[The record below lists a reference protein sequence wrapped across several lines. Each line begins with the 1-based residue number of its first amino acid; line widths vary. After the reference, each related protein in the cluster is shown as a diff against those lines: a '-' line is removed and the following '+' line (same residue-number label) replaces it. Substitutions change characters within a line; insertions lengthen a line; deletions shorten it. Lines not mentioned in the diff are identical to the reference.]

1 MNSLSRSLSAC
12 MMVLALS
19 GSTLTLA
26 APPADAPG
34 AAPAAAKAE
43 LPTAKAVFDKYVEAT
58 GGAAAYGKLTSR
70 VSKGTMEVSPMGMKG
85 TLTISQGAPNKFL
98 MASDIAGVGSSQQ
111 GFDGSTVW
119 SIDPTTGGRIVDGA
133 ERASFVNRSQFN
145 LELDMLKV
153 YPKSEVLG
161 SEVVEGQDCWKVK
174 VGPETGDPMTYLYS
188 KSSGLLLVTR
198 GSQESQMG
206 KIEFVT
212 TMSDYREVD
221 GIKFPFKM
229 VTKPSGF
236 PATIIMTI
244 DSAQHNTKIDDKT
257 FAPPQEV
264 LDLKPGAEDA
274 KPAAPEGTP

>member
-1 MNSLSRSLSAC
+1 
-12 MMVLALS
+12 MMVFALS

-26 APPADAPG
+26 APPADAP
-34 AAPAAAKAE
+34 AVAPAAAKVE

-70 VSKGTMEVSPMGMKG
+70 RSTGTMEASPMGLKG
-85 TLTISQGAPNKFL
+85 TLMIAQSAPNKFL
-98 MASDIAGVGSSQQ
+98 MTSEMAGVGSSKQ
-111 GFDGSTVW
+111 GFDGTTVW
-119 SIDPTTGGRIVDGA
+119 STDPTTGSRLVDGA
-133 ERASFVNRSQFN
+133 ERASFINRSQFN

-161 SEVVEGQDCWKVK
+161 SEVVAGQDCWKVK

-221 GIKFPFKM
+221 GVKFPFKM

-236 PATIIMTI
+236 PATIIMTL
-244 DSAQHNTKIDDKT
+244 DSAEHNTKIDDKT
-257 FAPPQEV
+257 FAPPQDV
-264 LDLKPGAEDA
+264 LDLQPGAEDA
-274 KPAAPEGTP
+274 KPAAPAGKP